1 MAAEAKLAPLSEVHS
16 TICAMEAPLA
26 AKLAAYSNALRERNS
41 PFVDAYDR
49 IVMRLRSGEAGATA
63 PKIGE
68 AMPPFML
75 PDGDGCMVGLDELVG
90 EGPLVVSFN
99 RGHWC
104 PFCKIELSSLAGA
117 AQELA
122 KLDAKVVSIMPDR
135 QSFVGPLAGE
145 LRGKVSFLSDIDNA
159 YALSLGLAMWVG
171 EPVRALMS
179 GIGWRLDAFQGN
191 DAWLL
196 PLPATFVLGPDGV
209 ILARFVDANFRE
221 RMEIADILEA
231 LRSFR
236 R

>member
-104 PFCKIELSSLAGA
+104 PFCKIELRSLAGA
-117 AQELA
+117 ARELA
-122 KLDAKVVSIMPDR
+122 KLDARVVSIMPDR
-135 QSFVGPLAGE
+135 QSFIGPLARE

-196 PLPATFVLGPDGV
+196 PLPATFVVGSDGV

-231 LRSFR
+231 LRSIHR
-236 R
+236 

>member
-135 QSFVGPLAGE
+135 QSFIGPLAGE
-145 LRGKVSFLSDIDNA
+145 LSGKASFLSDIDNA

-196 PLPATFVLGPDGV
+196 PLPATFVVGSDGV

>member
-1 MAAEAKLAPLSEVHS
+1 VASEAKLAPLSEVLS
-16 TICAMEAPLA
+16 AICAMDAPLG

-41 PFVDAYDR
+41 PFVDAYDS
-49 IVMRLRSGEAGATA
+49 IVARLRSGEAGATA
-63 PKIGE
+63 PKVGAVI
-68 AMPPFML
+68 PPFVL
-75 PDGDGCMVGLDELVG
+75 PDGDGRMVGLNELVA

-135 QSFVGPLAGE
+135 QSFIGSLAGE

-191 DAWLL
+191 DAWFL
-196 PLPATFVLGPDGV
+196 PLPATFVVGPDGV

-221 RMEIADILEA
+221 RMEIADILKA
-231 LRSFR
+231 LRSIHR
-236 R
+236 